1 MRPEVHEVTSTSEVT
16 GELMAAHH
24 TAHVT
29 AETAHVAAETAH
41 VTAETADVTAETAP
55 VAAAS
60 PTSAGERG
68 RRKRET

>member
-1 MRPEVHEVTSTSEVT
+1 VRPEVHEVTSTSEVT

-41 VTAETADVTAETAP
+41 VTAETAP